1 MSNSPKHWHLAEDGS
16 EMIEADLYKGKL
28 DKYVAT
34 TNLRAFYMELREVL
48 VDWYFKD
55 LLGSVAERKKGF
67 FFEGGAKRGEF
78 VENKIYHNRT
88 ADMFEKRFMWSKKAD
103 STVEFELIWEA
114 RFKTPHSEFGWL
126 EFKLDLVCRRIVNKE
141 VLDGNTKKVL
151 QQGAWE
157 FRNLFIYKNNIVDR
171 YLKGIPFVKNHKFL
185 RKIYL
190 DHMYKHTLDN
200 DVEYCEHEIMP
211 IIQNLI
217 KKYFTSD

>member
-88 ADMFEKRFMWSKKAD
+88 ADMFEKRFYGRK
-103 STVEFELIWEA
+103 
-114 RFKTPHSEFGWL
+114 
-126 EFKLDLVCRRIVNKE
+126 FKLNS
-141 VLDGNTKKVL
+141 
-151 QQGAWE
+151 
-157 FRNLFIYKNNIVDR
+157 
-171 YLKGIPFVKNHKFL
+171 HKL
-185 RKIYL
+185 
-190 DHMYKHTLDN
+190 
-200 DVEYCEHEIMP
+200 
-211 IIQNLI
+211 
-217 KKYFTSD
+217 

>member
-1 MSNSPKHWHLAEDGS
+1 MSHSPKHWHLAEDGS

-34 TNLRAFYMELREVL
+34 TNLRAFYMELREIL
-48 VDWYFKD
+48 VDWYYKD
-55 LLGSVAERKKGF
+55 LLGSREDKKNGDF
-67 FFEGGAKRGEF
+67 FGGEAKRGEF
-78 VENKIYHNRT
+78 VENKIYENRT

-114 RFKTPHSEFGWL
+114 RYKTPFSDFGWL
-126 EFKLDLVCRRIVNKE
+126 EVKIYLVCRRIVNTE
-141 VLDGNTKKVL
+141 ILEGNVKKIL

-157 FRNLFIYKNNIVDR
+157 FRNEFVYKNNVVHK
-171 YLKGIPFVKNHKFL
+171 YLNNVPFVKDSKAL

-190 DHMYKHTLDN
+190 DHMYKHTLDH
-200 DVEYCEHEIMP
+200 DVEFCEHELMP

-217 KKYFTSD
+217 KKYFISD